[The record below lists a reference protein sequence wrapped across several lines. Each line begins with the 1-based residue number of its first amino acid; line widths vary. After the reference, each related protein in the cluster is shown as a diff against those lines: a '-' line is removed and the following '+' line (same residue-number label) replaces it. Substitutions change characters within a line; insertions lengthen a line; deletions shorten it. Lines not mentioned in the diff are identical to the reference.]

1 MKAPLLALLAAL
13 FAAPAAFGASPPAPR
28 SFAYV
33 LQADAFAP
41 SRATAVRRL
50 AACDRDWIILD
61 VAFDGAPG
69 GAWTPREIR
78 TIRNGRPDRRVLAYL
93 SIGEAEDFRAYWRR
107 AWDANRDGRPDPGAP
122 AWLGNE
128 NPDWPGN
135 YAVRYWQRP
144 WQDIVLAQ
152 LNAIVRAGFDG
163 VYLDLVDAFES
174 FEYNAATGQWIDHR
188 RNPETGRTYRR
199 DMIAWVQRVAA
210 RARATRPAFLVVPQN
225 GVQLLGSA
233 AYRDTLSAIGVE
245 DLFTLGN
252 QPQPR
257 DHVAYSLAYLRKLAP
272 LRKPV
277 LVIEYGTRPASWQ
290 RSLRGAAQN
299 GFTLLLTDRNLCTL
313 GASGTP

>member
-1 MKAPLLALLAAL
+1 MKTPLLALLLAAS
-13 FAAPAAFGASPPAPR
+13 AAFGESLPAPR

-33 LQADAFAP
+33 LQADAFAS
-41 SRATAVRRL
+41 SRAAAVRRL
-50 AACDRDWIILD
+50 AACGRDWIILD
-61 VAFDGAPG
+61 ASFDGSSR

-78 TIRNGRPDRRVLAYL
+78 AIRNARPGRRVLAYL
-93 SIGEAEDFRAYWRR
+93 SIGEAEDYRAYWRR

-122 AWLGNE
+122 AWLLGE

-135 YAVRYWQRP
+135 YEVRYWQRP
-144 WQDIVLAQ
+144 WQTLLLAQ
-152 LNAIVRAGFDG
+152 LDAIVRAGFDG
-163 VYLDLVDAFES
+163 VYLDLVDAFEF
-174 FEYNAATGQWIDHR
+174 FEYDRASRQWIDHR
-188 RNPETGRTYRR
+188 RNPDTGRTYRR